1 MEQQTVCWNS
11 AHVQKLILL
20 PWQVIKLQQWQNS
33 EKAVKEGLGGGTLL
47 GLQRDMLHP
56 RKARNGVS
64 VIPNMREHVSVAYG
78 VADLAAA
85 AVLVGHPV

>member
-1 MEQQTVCWNS
+1 VCWNS
-11 AHVQKLILL
+11 DKCTCAKADPVTVASHQAATMAKLR
-20 PWQVIKLQQWQNS
+20 KS
-33 EKAVKEGLGGGTLL
+33 CEGGTGGGTLL

>member
-1 MEQQTVCWNS
+1 M
-11 AHVQKLILL
+11 
-20 PWQVIKLQQWQNS
+20 
-33 EKAVKEGLGGGTLL
+33 GGTLL

-56 RKARNGVS
+56 RKGRNGVS
-64 VIPNMREHVSVAYG
+64 VIPNMHEHVSVAYG

>member
-1 MEQQTVCWNS
+1 
-11 AHVQKLILL
+11 
-20 PWQVIKLQQWQNS
+20 
-33 EKAVKEGLGGGTLL
+33 
-47 GLQRDMLHP
+47 MLHP

-64 VIPNMREHVSVAYG
+64 VIPNMREDVSVAYG